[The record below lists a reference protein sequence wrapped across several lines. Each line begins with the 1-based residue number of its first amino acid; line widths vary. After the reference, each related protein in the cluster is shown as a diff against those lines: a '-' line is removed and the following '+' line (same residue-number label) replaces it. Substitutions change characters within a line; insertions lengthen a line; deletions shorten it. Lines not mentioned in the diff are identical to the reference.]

1 MPWCATPQP
10 WGWKCGADLSGT
22 GEQRESGFFL
32 DIKGSKFHMFEKHS
46 PAVSFQ
52 VQAGGLSRF
61 HSLLKRLE
69 EQQYFVN

>member
-1 MPWCATPQP
+1 MAAAAEER
-10 WGWKCGADLSGT
+10 GG
-22 GEQRESGFFL
+22 GFFL
-32 DIKGSKFHMFEKHS
+32 DIKGSKFHKFEKHS

-52 VQAGGLSRF
+52 VQAGDLSCF